1 MKLGGFHIAGGAAL
15 APMAGI
21 TNPPFRKLCAQ
32 LGAVLTCSELISC
45 HALLHTLDPRRRR
58 RGRTA
63 AETEALLESFDG
75 ERPFCV
81 QLFGRDPEAMAA
93 AARLIEER
101 GADVIDLNF
110 GCPARKVV
118 KAGRGSGAALMRD
131 PARLERVTRS
141 VVRAV
146 GVPVTAKIRTG
157 WSERERNAVEIARRI
172 EDSGAVALCVHARTR
187 DQVHSGPIDLES
199 LADVCRAVRIPV
211 IGNGGIHSL
220 EDAERMSE
228 LTGCALVSVGQAAR
242 GNPWIFRELAGGSGA
257 ATLEERVSICRRH
270 LQMYVEWCTERRAV
284 LEMRKHACW
293 YLRGFDGAA
302 AFRAR
307 LSSATSVEA
316 FDRLLDE
323 VLSR

>member
-1 MKLGGFHIAGGAAL
+1 MRLGGFHLAGGAAL

-21 TNPPFRKLCAQ
+21 TNPPFRELCVR
-32 LGAVLTCSELISC
+32 LGAVLTCTELISC
-45 HALLHTLDPRRRR
+45 HALLHTFDPRRR

-63 AETEALLESFDG
+63 AETGALLERFDG

-81 QLFGRDPEAMAA
+81 QLFGRDPETMAA
-93 AARLIEER
+93 AARLVEER

-131 PARLERVTRS
+131 PELLERVTSS
-141 VVRAV
+141 VVDAV

-157 WSERERNAVEIARRI
+157 WSQRERNAVEIARRI
-172 EDSGAVALCVHARTR
+172 EDSGAAALCVHARTR
-187 DQVHSGPIDLES
+187 DQVHSGAIDLET
-199 LADVCRAVRIPV
+199 LAGVCRAVRIPV
-211 IGNGGIHSL
+211 IGNGKIRSRK
-220 EDAERMSE
+220 DAERMTE

-242 GNPWIFRELAGGSGA
+242 GNPWIFRELAGGSGE
-257 ATLEERVSICRRH
+257 ATLEERVSTCRRH
-270 LQMYVEWCTERRAV
+270 LEMYAEWCTERRAV

-302 AFRAR
+302 AFRSR
-307 LSSATSVEA
+307 LSRATSVEA
-316 FDRLLDE
+316 FNRLLDE
-323 VLSR
+323 AVRR